1 MNAAGREASRV
12 RYRLAAVNL
21 VVLAIVLVVTLG
33 AAALTSIR
41 SSSSH
46 LDAELHEL
54 AERATRDLSPVVVG
68 RAAEDREHGRDRRHD
83 DDDDE
88 DDEHHGRSRAAPVLE
103 VGALAA
109 AIGGV
114 KDGDAVIIVAT
125 STRDV
130 AVVGGPPSPEGLP
143 DSAALADALGG
154 RERYSDAG
162 GPTSPLRVL
171 SVPVRAGSTVVAAVQ
186 VARSR
191 AGADATLSRTL
202 VILALT
208 GIAGLVLS
216 AAGSLFLAG
225 RAMRPIELAMERQR
239 RFIADASHELRT
251 PVAVLRARADLLAA
265 DAEHRD
271 HALAAELTQL
281 SRDAG
286 ELSELLSELLDLARL
301 DATDAMLELAPV
313 PLADVVEEV
322 ALQLRPLAEE
332 RGLSLATSARPVFA
346 MANLARLRQVL
357 RALGDNALKHTPR
370 GATVTF
376 EADESGGRARLR
388 VLDEGEG
395 IAPEHLAH
403 VKERFYRADPS
414 RTRAPG
420 AGPRGAGLGLAI
432 AHELTRRMQGELLI
446 ESRPGRGTVVTL
458 VLPLAS

>member
-1 MNAAGREASRV
+1 MNAARREGARV
-12 RYRLAAVNL
+12 RYRLVAVNL

-41 SSSSH
+41 SSDTQ

-54 AERATRDLSPVVVG
+54 AERATRDLSRVVARRDDH
-68 RAAEDREHGRDRRHD
+68 RARDRDHD
-83 DDDDE
+83 DDD
-88 DDEHHGRSRAAPVLE
+88 DDEHHGRARSAPAEARALASAIDLKEGDVVLVVATSATDVVVVGEAAPV
-103 VGALAA
+103 
-109 AIGGV
+109 
-114 KDGDAVIIVAT
+114 
-125 STRDV
+125 
-130 AVVGGPPSPEGLP
+130 GLP
-143 DSAALADALGG
+143 DSDALVDALRG

-162 GPTSPLRVL
+162 GPASVYRVL
-171 SVPVRAGSTVVAAVQ
+171 SVPVRAGSEVVAAVQ
-186 VARSR
+186 IARSR
-191 AGADATLSRTL
+191 AGADAALSRTL
-202 VILALT
+202 VILGLT

-216 AAGSLFLAG
+216 AVGSLFLAG
-225 RAMRPIELAMERQR
+225 RAMRPIELALERQR

-265 DAEHRD
+265 DAEHKDR
-271 HALAAELTQL
+271 ALAGELAQL

-301 DATDAMLELAPV
+301 DATDGMLELAPV

-322 ALQLRPLAEE
+322 ALQLGPLAEE
-332 RGLSLATSARPVFA
+332 RGLALATKAQPVFA
-346 MANLARLRQVL
+346 RANLARLRQVL

-370 GATVTF
+370 GARVTF
-376 EADESGGRARLR
+376 EADESAGRARLR

-395 IAPEHLAH
+395 IGAEHLAH

-414 RTRAPG
+414 RTRAAG

-432 AHELTRRMQGELLI
+432 AHELVRRMHGELLI
-446 ESRPGRGTVVTL
+446 ESRPGKGTVVTL

>member
-12 RYRLAAVNL
+12 RYRLVAVNL
-21 VVLAIVLVVTLG
+21 VVLAVVLVVTLG

-41 SSSSH
+41 SSDTQ

-54 AERATRDLSPVVVG
+54 AERATRDLSRVVARRDDD
-68 RAAEDREHGRDRRHD
+68 RAHGRDRDHD
-83 DDDDE
+83 DEDE
-88 DDEHHGRSRAAPVLE
+88 DDEHHGRARSAPAMQARVL
-103 VGALAA
+103 AS
-109 AIGGV
+109 AIDL
-114 KDGDAVIIVAT
+114 KEGDVVLVVAT
-125 STRDV
+125 SATDV
-130 AVVGGPPSPEGLP
+130 VVVGESAPMGLP
-143 DSAALADALGG
+143 DSDALVGALRG

-162 GPTSPLRVL
+162 GPASAYRVL
-171 SVPVRAGSTVVAAVQ
+171 SVPVRAGTDVVAALQ
-186 VARSR
+186 IARSR
-191 AGADATLSRTL
+191 AGADAALSRTL
-202 VILALT
+202 VILGLT

-216 AAGSLFLAG
+216 AVGSLFLAG
-225 RAMRPIELAMERQR
+225 RAMRPIELALERQR

-251 PVAVLRARADLLAA
+251 PVAVLRARADLLVA
-265 DAEHRD
+265 DAEHKDR
-271 HALAAELTQL
+271 ALAGELAQL
-281 SRDAG
+281 SRDAA

-301 DATDAMLELAPV
+301 DATDVLLELMPV

-332 RGLSLATSARPVFA
+332 RGLALATKAQPVFA

-370 GATVTF
+370 GASVTF
-376 EADESGGRARLR
+376 EADESAGRARLR

-414 RTRAPG
+414 RTRAAG

-432 AHELTRRMQGELLI
+432 AHELVRRMDGELHI
-446 ESRPGRGTVVTL
+446 ESRPGKGTVVTL